1 MRTLRKWKRVQR
13 IGWHDQHPHL
23 RAHQRKADGVHALQD
38 VTQLSQS
45 LAEHP
50 RIDIRT
56 FGVFMEKRC
65 TQKLR
70 QAILILAACPD
81 VHCVSCALT
90 DFALWQ
96 GLFREQVARA
106 QAHGGP
112 PQEAFALMGPEGGI
126 PGITP
131 VVGGLEEPDDSLP
144 PVEPDP
150 QGNFAPDRWGGD
162 VHIPYEGVC
171 SGDLLIAPQWMQ
183 LYPRALL
190 KPDATF
196 HSMSYKKFNLL
207 LLARDLGQLP
217 HSVRTEL
224 DQGWWLYESTS
235 PFLDCN
241 PFHDVA

>member
-1 MRTLRKWKRVQR
+1 MEER
-13 IGWHDQHPHL
+13 I
-23 RAHQRKADGVHALQD
+23 
-38 VTQLSQS
+38 
-45 LAEHP
+45 
-50 RIDIRT
+50 
-56 FGVFMEKRC
+56 

-70 QAILILAACPD
+70 QAILMLAARPD

-90 DFALWQ
+90 DFSLWQ
-96 GLFREQVARA
+96 GLFCEQVARA
-106 QAHGGP
+106 QAHGKP
-112 PQEAFALMGPEGGI
+112 PQEVFALMGPDGGI

-131 VVGGLEEPDDSLP
+131 VFSGYEEFDDSWP
-144 PVEPDP
+144 PVEPDS

-183 LYPRALL
+183 LYPGTLL

-207 LLARDLGQLP
+207 LLNRDLGQLP
-217 HSVRTEL
+217 HSARTEL
-224 DQGWWLYESTS
+224 DQGWWLYESAS

-241 PFHDVA
+241 PFHGGA

>member
-1 MRTLRKWKRVQR
+1 ME
-13 IGWHDQHPHL
+13 
-23 RAHQRKADGVHALQD
+23 
-38 VTQLSQS
+38 
-45 LAEHP
+45 EH
-50 RIDIRT
+50 I
-56 FGVFMEKRC
+56 

-70 QAILILAACPD
+70 QAILMLAARPD
-81 VHCVSCALT
+81 VHSVSCALT
-90 DFALWQ
+90 DFFLWE
-96 GLFREQVARA
+96 GLFREQISRSRLLDL
-106 QAHGGP
+106 P
-112 PQEAFALMGPEGGI
+112 PQEAFALMGPDGGI

-131 VVGGLEEPDDSLP
+131 LFCGLEDPHDSLP
-144 PVEPDP
+144 PVEPDSH
-150 QGNFAPDRWGGD
+150 GNFAPDRWGGD

-207 LLARDLGQLP
+207 LLDRDLGLLP
-217 HSVRTEL
+217 HGERTEL
-224 DQGWWLYESTS
+224 DQGWWLYESLS